1 MARKRKCDPDTLR
14 ALYANRDDDFW
25 SWREAVEQVGI
36 DAALDALGFSK
47 DQNLLWYNEH
57 TGDEETLYSLIVGR
71 DWYSGPDE
79 TRGEKERRFEF
90 AMSLENW
97 LPKTEDPNPVMARS
111 LAMSEYD
118 AMQQVAEHLKTYAER
133 NNTGAIE
140 GTSSS
145 DS

>member
-1 MARKRKCDPDTLR
+1 
-14 ALYANRDDDFW
+14 
-25 SWREAVEQVGI
+25 
-36 DAALDALGFSK
+36 
-47 DQNLLWYNEH
+47 
-57 TGDEETLYSLIVGR
+57 
-71 DWYSGPDE
+71 
-79 TRGEKERRFEF
+79 
-90 AMSLENW
+90 MSLENW